1 VGVDRQPA
9 TTRDGR
15 AALSGCAILAP
26 MAYTVTD
33 LLRLPLGEVSL
44 ADHDPGDTSGFDGSK
59 KEAEKALQELGDEL
73 TELQEK
79 LYASAYVG
87 GSRRVLLVL
96 QGMDTSGKGGV
107 IDHAV
112 GLMSP
117 NGVALHSFKKP
128 TDEEREHDFL
138 WRVEKALP
146 AAGVVGVFDRSH
158 YEDVLVARVHELADE
173 AEIERRYDAI
183 NAFEKSLVDS
193 GTVVIKC
200 VLHISSD
207 KQRERL
213 LARLD
218 DPEKQWKFKPGDV
231 DERARWD
238 DYRSA
243 YETALTRCNTDDAP
257 WYVVPSDSK
266 WYRNWAVGQL
276 LVEALRGMKLEW
288 PEPSYDVD
296 EQRARLSDEQD
307 AS

>member
-1 VGVDRQPA
+1 M
-9 TTRDGR
+9 
-15 AALSGCAILAP
+15 S
-26 MAYTVTD
+26 YTVTD
-33 LLRLPLGEVSL
+33 LLRLPAGDVSL
-44 ADHDPGDTSGFDGSK
+44 ADHDPGDTSGFDGGK
-59 KEAEKALQELGDEL
+59 KQAEKALRDLGDEL

-79 LYASAYVG
+79 MFANAYVG

-107 IDHAV
+107 IDHV
-112 GLMSP
+112 IGLMSP
-117 NGVALHSFKKP
+117 NGAQLHSFKKP
-128 TDEEREHDFL
+128 TDEELEHDFL

-173 AEIERRYDAI
+173 KEIERRYEAI
-183 NAFEKSLVDS
+183 ADFEKSLVDS

-200 VLHISSD
+200 MLHVSSD

-218 DPEKQWKFKPGDV
+218 DPGKQWKFKPADI

-238 DYRSA
+238 DYRKA
-243 YETALTRCNTDDAP
+243 YEIALARTNTDVAP

-266 WYRNWAVGQL
+266 YYRNWAIGQL

-296 EQRARLSDEQD
+296 EQKARLEQEH
-307 AS
+307 AES